1 MRLMWI
7 CWCEGKPSGN
17 QNKILPK
24 FGHFHFAQSCLKI
37 CHFLDFSPT
46 FEIKYRMLAKYLR
59 FDVYL
64 LFQVSLAVTNEVH
77 TQLGAA
83 IRVLVVLELKKGT
96 HLLSSLP
103 PKVTRYLSEG
113 EKARASTFT
122 LWRVK
127 VVWAFLAAKS
137 QTITSAV
144 KPMCVNWKS
153 GALGKLGTL
162 KNTDSLAKVSVW
174 NNDQLFLY
182 LSRSNIFAT
191 FTDCQTRH
199 IVSVSWQKLLFISFQ
214 ILNDHGAAE
223 RVDEVFLVGMNQ
235 QPVRNT
241 TWREKA
247 CHAIS
252 YKLVSFLLILD
263 TVCNYNM

>member
-162 KNTDSLAKVSVW
+162 KIQIHWQNQVCEIMISSVYTCPEATYLPLLLTARHDTSLVCPDRNFCS
-174 NNDQLFLY
+174 L
-182 LSRSNIFAT
+182 
-191 FTDCQTRH
+191 
-199 IVSVSWQKLLFISFQ
+199 
-214 ILNDHGAAE
+214 
-223 RVDEVFLVGMNQ
+223 VFKFSMTTV
-235 QPVRNT
+235 QPRG
-241 TWREKA
+241 
-247 CHAIS
+247 
-252 YKLVSFLLILD
+252 
-263 TVCNYNM
+263 